1 MVTSRK
7 TYYQKT
13 IYCNKL
19 KEKPRS
25 IIITQ
30 YPGIDWD

>member
-7 TYYQKT
+7 TYYQKI

-25 IIITQ
+25 IITQ